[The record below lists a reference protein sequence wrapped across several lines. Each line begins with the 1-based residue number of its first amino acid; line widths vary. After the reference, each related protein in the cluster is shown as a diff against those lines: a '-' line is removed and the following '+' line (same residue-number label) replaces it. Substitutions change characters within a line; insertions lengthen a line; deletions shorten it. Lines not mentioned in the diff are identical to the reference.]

1 MEFVIP
7 ISNIDDMNAV
17 NLNIC
22 NVQSSWVGHMQSNVN
37 FAWWMQVF
45 YTSLASKETNFS
57 SNKLGLKKNNLKI
70 WITRVT
76 SN

>member
-1 MEFVIP
+1 VIDIHCIVKILENMEFVIP

-37 FAWWMQVF
+37 FA
-45 YTSLASKETNFS
+45 
-57 SNKLGLKKNNLKI
+57 
-70 WITRVT
+70 
-76 SN
+76 